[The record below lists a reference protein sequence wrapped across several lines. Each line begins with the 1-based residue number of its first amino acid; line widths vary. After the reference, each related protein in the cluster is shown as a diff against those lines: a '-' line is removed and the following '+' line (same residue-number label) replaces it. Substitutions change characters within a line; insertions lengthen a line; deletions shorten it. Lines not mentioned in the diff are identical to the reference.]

1 MMEAASTLETSVN
14 LYQTTRRN
22 HPEDG
27 HLHTLAVVR
36 TSNIPYCILFQAK
49 MNGFE
54 ENMKSLKQND
64 LVIQLHA
71 RKEVLCLQRDGT
83 HNSQEHQIFQLL
95 QEAA

>member
-1 MMEAASTLETSVN
+1 
-14 LYQTTRRN
+14 
-22 HPEDG
+22 
-27 HLHTLAVVR
+27 
-36 TSNIPYCILFQAK
+36 

-54 ENMKSLKQND
+54 ENMKNLKQND
-64 LVIQLHA
+64 LVTQQHA